1 MAELQRDILNRGS
14 SFHSWDGNGGP
25 TEKNGGNLAA
35 AALEANNKAKRD
47 ARNQAMADRNQALG
61 AAYGHRR
68 LVQQRLGSN
77 PFGPEYQAQAIG
89 VLRDARARQYNAA
102 VTQLQQQYAA
112 AGRQLDP
119 RLLLV
124 LRQQM
129 ATEENADLRESMMD
143 TATKR
148 FGADQAYVNQ
158 MGDTVSALDRILSNT
173 QLQPDPSELAFLQSL
188 YRNNGGLYGRKIG

>member
-1 MAELQRDILNRGS
+1 
-14 SFHSWDGNGGP
+14 
-25 TEKNGGNLAA
+25 
-35 AALEANNKAKRD
+35 
-47 ARNQAMADRNQALG
+47 
-61 AAYGHRR
+61 
-68 LVQQRLGSN
+68 LGSN

-148 FGADQAYVNQ
+148 FGADQSYVNQ

-188 YRNNGGLYGRKIG
+188 YRNSGGFYGRKMG